1 MKIYTPSQFAEI
13 KRNAPRCIFPKHC
26 KDGTISY
33 MVRVS
38 TMMGDKKTLI
48 TTKDAEEAKQVL
60 ADYLNKRYELVPQT
74 AEDTADITKILQE
87 ATITEEMN
95 EYLTSMPPHEI
106 TGERTILAVR
116 EDGSYFSISPEVQ
129 TEYLRR
135 LYPSQPSEASQSETQ
150 SETQSE
156 QPQEEPMCDPF
167 ASVFGSGKS
176 IEELMKEIGDV
187 TGTQQQSQG

>member
-48 TTKDAEEAKQVL
+48 TTKDIEEAKQVL
-60 ADYLNKRYELVPQT
+60 TDHINKRYELVPQT
-74 AEDTADITKILQE
+74 QEDTVSIAKIMQE
-87 ATITEEMN
+87 VTITDEMQD
-95 EYLTSMPPHEI
+95 YLANMPPHEV
-106 TGERTILAVR
+106 TGERAILAIRV
-116 EDGSYFSISPEVQ
+116 DGTYFSISPEAQ

-135 LYPSQPSEASQSETQ
+135 LYTFSDPEPPA
-150 SETQSE
+150 E
-156 QPQEEPMCDPF
+156 QPREQEEFASDPF
-167 ASVFGSGKS
+167 SSAFNSGKS

-187 TGTQQQSQG
+187 TSTQQQSQG